1 MSITDQSSNCTGV
14 VGKAECSRSQEEWG
28 YSVLSLV
35 SHHNQQQLIDLLS
48 AWSSDTRTSDC
59 QLIQG
64 VLNSASSFIANV
76 LLVAAAD
83 VLTQY
88 CGLRSQLRLRPL

>member
-14 VGKAECSRSQEEWG
+14 VGKAECSRSQEERG

-35 SHHNQQQLIDLLS
+35 SLVSRHNQQQLIDLLS

-59 QLIQG
+59 QLR
-64 VLNSASSFIANV
+64 
-76 LLVAAAD
+76 
-83 VLTQY
+83 
-88 CGLRSQLRLRPL
+88 RSDI